1 MTIKT
6 KKQNLE
12 RKLRYR
18 FLSLG
23 SLIALIIAISPYLFY
38 LYESFPRTQKWET
51 VLITFETSKYPT
63 LYHYAWFLF
72 SKFIPLLLLSI
83 WFFTCKHWWYHVI
96 LIPLSMYFFQL
107 LSVINDDVKYIDEFE
122 IYYIIPV
129 MMVVVPVVYF
139 IRIKL
144 FDKYIHGIDLD
155 KIDAELKEYEEKEQ
169 KGQKDQKFRKY
180 L

>member
-1 MTIKT
+1 
-6 KKQNLE
+6 
-12 RKLRYR
+12 
-18 FLSLG
+18 
-23 SLIALIIAISPYLFY
+23 
-38 LYESFPRTQKWET
+38 
-51 VLITFETSKYPT
+51 
-63 LYHYAWFLF
+63 
-72 SKFIPLLLLSI
+72 
-83 WFFTCKHWWYHVI
+83 
-96 LIPLSMYFFQL
+96 MYFFQL